1 MNAPG
6 TVFAADLRPPR
17 ARLALAI
24 GTAAVAALWLLA
36 SPPAL
41 AQLNFSSTDYQPFG
55 GSETPEQV
63 VTSDF
68 NNDSHLDLAIAEN
81 GSYLPYDVG
90 GVQMMLGDG
99 DGGFSEFNE
108 YFANDGPV
116 SLAAADFNADQHP
129 DLAVANNSSGD
140 VSVLLGTGNG
150 SFGQPTNI
158 TTGPGPTSIVAA
170 FFNADRHPDLAVAN
184 AVDDN
189 VAILLG
195 NGDGSFTGSASFDAG
210 DGPAAVAAGEFNSD
224 GNLDLVVA
232 DAGGLS
238 GVASILLGRGDGSF
252 GGAAGMEVG
261 PVPGSVAV
269 GDFDGDTNADLAFG
283 APLWAGGGVAV
294 VLGRG
299 DGSFGEPAQY
309 SVGKSASSVATA
321 DFNAD
326 SVPDLATTDPSAD
339 PNSTAGLSVLLGQGD
354 GDFGPPTGR
363 DTFHAES
370 ARSVTVGNFNT
381 DPLPDMATTGYAGDT
396 DEVTVLLNTTPRLG
410 RARTVSV
417 APGGSCLRGGGRG
430 TVELALARSGRRA
443 RGLALS
449 VTSSNHRL
457 VPTRRMV
464 RRGKGARR
472 TLTLR
477 PVAGRRGSAVVTVNR
492 LRRGQLTGSVRIRVR
507 VGGRRGDRL
516 VGGRSA
522 DVVLGKQ
529 GSDRLAGRGGNDLL
543 CGAKGAD
550 LMRGGRGADHLRGG
564 PGPDNLDGGRGPDR
578 LAPGAGND
586 RVISRGG
593 GRDRVL
599 CGNGHDTVIA
609 DQRDRLHGCER
620 ALR

>member
-6 TVFAADLRPPR
+6 TVFAADLRPAR
-17 ARLALAI
+17 ARLALAV
-24 GTAAVAALWLLA
+24 GTAVALWLLA

-41 AQLNFSSTDYQPFG
+41 AQLNFNTTDYTLTH

-68 NNDSHLDLAIAEN
+68 NSDAHLDLAIAEN

-90 GVQMMLGDG
+90 GVEMMLGDG
-99 DGGFSEFNE
+99 DGGFTDSNE
-108 YFANDGPV
+108 YFANNGPV
-116 SLAAADFNADQHP
+116 SLAAADFNADEHP

-140 VSVLLGTGNG
+140 VSVLLGTGDG

-158 TTGPGPTSIVAA
+158 TTGPRPTSIVAA

-184 AVDDN
+184 GVNHNA
-189 VAILLG
+189 AILLG
-195 NGDGSFTGSASFDAG
+195 NGDGSFTGPTSFDVG
-210 DGPAAVAAGEFNSD
+210 DAPTAVAAGEFNSD

-232 DAGGLS
+232 VASLGSSD
-238 GVASILLGRGDGSF
+238 ASILLGRGDGTF
-252 GGAAGMEVG
+252 GDATGVYVG
-261 PVPGSVAV
+261 SVPSSVAV
-269 GDFDGDTNADLAFG
+269 GDFDGDRNADLAFG
-283 APLWAGGGVAV
+283 ATNTLSGVVAV
-294 VLGRG
+294 VRGRG
-299 DGSFGEPAQY
+299 DGSFGDLAAY
-309 SVGKSASSVATA
+309 SVGESITSVATA

-326 SVPDLATTDPSAD
+326 SVPDLAATDPSAD
-339 PNSTAGLSVLLGQGD
+339 PTSTAGLSVLLGEGD
-354 GDFGPPTGR
+354 GSFQDT
-363 DTFHAES
+363 DTFHANS

-396 DEVTVLLNTTPRLG
+396 DEATVLLNTTPRPS
-410 RARTVSV
+410 RARRLSV
-417 APGGSCLRGGGRG
+417 APGGSCAPGGGRS
-430 TVELALARSGRRA
+430 TVELALARSGRRS

-457 VPTRRMV
+457 VPTRRMA
-464 RRGKGARR
+464 RRGKGRHR

-477 PVAGRRGSAVVTVNR
+477 TVAGRRGAAVVTVNR
-492 LRRGQLTGSVRIRVR
+492 LKRGQLTGSVRIRVR
-507 VGGRRGDRL
+507 VGGKRADRL
-516 VGGRSA
+516 VGGRRT

-550 LMRGGRGADHLRGG
+550 LMRGGRGADHLLGG

-578 LAPGAGND
+578 LAPGAGDD

-593 GRDRVL
+593 GGDRVL
-599 CGNGHDTVIA
+599 CGHGSDTVIA
-609 DQRDRLHGCER
+609 DQRDRLHDCER
-620 ALR
+620 VLR